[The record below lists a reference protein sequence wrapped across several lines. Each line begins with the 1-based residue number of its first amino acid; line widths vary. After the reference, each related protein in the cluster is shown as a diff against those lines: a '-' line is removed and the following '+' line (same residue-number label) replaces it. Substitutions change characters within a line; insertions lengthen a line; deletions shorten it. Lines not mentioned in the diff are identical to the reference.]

1 MQEGVDEPGIVCQ
14 VWGESEVARD
24 GVVRTELVD
33 GVADHV
39 QRFVVLTEPHVLEDR
54 LHNLHADTSV
64 VGVEHDRED
73 AIRS

>member
-1 MQEGVDEPGIVCQ
+1 MT
-14 VWGESEVARD
+14 
-24 GVVRTELVD
+24 GVVRTELVK

-54 LHNLHADTSV
+54 LHDVHADASV

-73 AIRS
+73 TIRS